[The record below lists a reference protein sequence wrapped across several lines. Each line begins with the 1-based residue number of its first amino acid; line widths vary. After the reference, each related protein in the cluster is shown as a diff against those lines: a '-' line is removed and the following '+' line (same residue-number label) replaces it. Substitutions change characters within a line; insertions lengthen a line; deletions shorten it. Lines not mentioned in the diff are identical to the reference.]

1 MSSPQT
7 PGSVDGRGCPEA
19 NYRDAV
25 ESVRW
30 ISTPARSEGQESTET
45 VFLLPLGEVNGLAK
59 TNDLFPVREKAFG
72 DEKIV
77 RKPKSF

>member
-1 MSSPQT
+1 
-7 PGSVDGRGCPEA
+7 
-19 NYRDAV
+19 
-25 ESVRW
+25 
-30 ISTPARSEGQESTET
+30 